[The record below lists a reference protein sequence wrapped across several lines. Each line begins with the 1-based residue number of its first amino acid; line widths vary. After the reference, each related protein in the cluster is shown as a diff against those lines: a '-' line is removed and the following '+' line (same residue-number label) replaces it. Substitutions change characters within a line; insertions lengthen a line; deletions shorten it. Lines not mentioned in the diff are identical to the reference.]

1 MPNSKQPPA
10 TESSPTASPHV
21 FQATI
26 DNCSREPIH
35 IPGSIQPHG
44 AFLAV
49 LADNHLVS
57 HASANLPTIL
67 GCPIELALGQP
78 LDVILGSAAS
88 EALLKVDGGLG
99 LKPTQILQRPD
110 GSTLHLRAFRS
121 GKYICLDIEPM
132 VVEPLNRSPVV
143 LVQGVL
149 KSFEHAASAVEL
161 CKLAVVG
168 LKAIGGYDRVMAYR
182 FIRSGDGEVVAEAR
196 EERLEPFLG
205 LHYPASDIPQQARQ
219 LYLRQ
224 RVGAIADARYAPV
237 PLLSYAALDDG
248 SPLDLTHSVL
258 RSVSPVHL
266 EYMRNM
272 NTAASLTI
280 GLAQGNELWGMLVC
294 HHATVRAA
302 GPALRA
308 AAGTIGQ
315 VVSLLLQGLAEAER
329 LGQRLVRGIE
339 LARLVEAMAEP
350 VPLSQSL
357 AAAQADLLHLVD
369 ATGAVLRF
377 AGEHSFLGSTPPP
390 AAALRALDRLLAQAS
405 GEVLAIDDLGQRV
418 PELADCTS
426 LGSGALLLPLAM
438 VGDDAILWFR
448 PELSRT
454 VTWAGN
460 PAVHASVDPE
470 TARISPRASFKAW
483 EETVRGRSAPWTPV
497 DTTLAREFRQAV
509 QAELV
514 RLSRA
519 ALLESEARLGLL
531 AEHSGVVVALT
542 DSHSVRKYV
551 SPAAERVLGW
561 SAQELVNRSA
571 LDFIHPEDHQ
581 LFHDAI
587 QAMHGENG
595 ESSVTYR
602 FRRPDGSWLWVDRHA
617 WPRPE
622 LDERGGMN
630 YVVVMRDATQ
640 RKAAEDKLVETL
652 NRMEQMA
659 ATDGLTG
666 LANRRHLEVA
676 AEREWRRCAREAQPL
691 SVLMVDADKFKLFND
706 QYGHLAGDDCLRA
719 VAGQLAKLTERSGDL
734 CVRYGGE
741 EFLVL
746 LPNTD
751 LEGALSLAEML
762 CRKVNDMNL
771 PHARNV
777 GFGVVTVSVGAA
789 TTRPGIAKPRHA
801 SMSDLVAAADAA
813 LYRAKS
819 NGRNQ
824 VVADSDT
831 LGAVEVA

>member
-1 MPNSKQPPA
+1 
-10 TESSPTASPHV
+10 
-21 FQATI
+21 
-26 DNCSREPIH
+26 
-35 IPGSIQPHG
+35 
-44 AFLAV
+44 
-49 LADNHLVS
+49 LVS
-57 HASANLPTIL
+57 HVSANLPAIL
-67 GCPIELALGQP
+67 GCPIEVALGEP
-78 LDVILGSAAS
+78 LDVLLGSAAS

-99 LKPTQILQRPD
+99 LEPTQILQRHN
-110 GSTLHLRAFRS
+110 GGTLHLRAFRS
-121 GKYICLDIEPM
+121 GKYVCLDIEPM

-149 KSFEHAASAVEL
+149 KSFEHAASTVEL
-161 CKLAVVG
+161 CELAVGG
-168 LKAIGGYDRVMAYR
+168 LKAISGYDRVMAYR
-182 FIRSGDGEVVAEAR
+182 FVAGGDGEVIAEAR

-205 LHYPASDIPQQARQ
+205 LRYPASDIPPQARQ

-237 PLLSYAALDDG
+237 PLLSDAALDDG
-248 SPLDLTHSVL
+248 APLDLTHSVL

-280 GLAQGNELWGMLVC
+280 GLVQGNELWGMLVC
-294 HHATVRAA
+294 HHGTARAA

-315 VVSLLLQGLAEAER
+315 VVSLLLQGLGEAEVLGNR
-329 LGQRLVRGIE
+329 LIRGIA

-357 AAAQADLLHLVD
+357 ATVQADLLYLVD
-369 ATGAVLRF
+369 ATGAVLRL

-426 LGSGALLLPLAM
+426 RGSGALLLPLAM

-460 PAVHASVDPE
+460 PAVHASVDAE

-531 AEHSGVVVALT
+531 VEHSGVVVALT
-542 DSHSVRKYV
+542 DSHAVRKYV

-571 LDFIHPEDHQ
+571 LDFVHPDDHQ
-581 LFHDAI
+581 LFHDATR
-587 QAMHGENG
+587 MMLEDGG

-602 FRRPDGSWLWVDRHA
+602 FRRPDGSWLWVDRQA

-622 LDERGGMN
+622 PDEQGGVN
-630 YVVVMRDATQ
+630 YVVVMRDATL
-640 RKAAEDKLVETL
+640 RKAAEDKLAEAF

-666 LANRRHLEVA
+666 LANRRHFEVA
-676 AEREWRRCAREAQPL
+676 AEREWRRCAREGQPL
-691 SVLMVDADKFKLFND
+691 SVLMVDADRFKLFND
-706 QYGHLAGDDCLRA
+706 KYGHLAGDDCLRA
-719 VAGQLAKLTERSGDL
+719 LAGQLAKVPKRPGDL

-751 LEGALSLAEML
+751 RDGASLVAEML
-762 CRKVNDMNL
+762 CRMVYEMNL
-771 PHARNV
+771 PHAPNV
-777 GFGVVTVSVGAA
+777 GFGVVTVSVGSA
-789 TTRPGIAKPRHA
+789 TTWPGIPKPGHS

-813 LYRAKS
+813 LYRAKR

-824 VVADSDT
+824 VVADGDT
-831 LGAVEVA
+831 PGAVEIA